1 MGEKSSTMTG
11 WLHSAAARLREIGIV
26 SAYLDAEI
34 ILAHTMRKNR
44 TWLHAHDHEDIPAN
58 RLDIANARLDLRL
71 DRVPIA
77 YIIGHKEFYGRR
89 FHVSPS
95 VLIPRPESETIIDLL
110 KEHCKPFHKQF
121 VDVGCGSGV
130 LGITAKLELPKLS
143 VTLCDIS
150 RHALTVALKNANA
163 HHIDVQILESNLLD
177 SYPAQADII
186 VANLPY
192 VDETWERSPETAH
205 EPSLALFAE
214 ENGLELIY
222 KLINQTAEKLSVG
235 GILLLE
241 TDPVQHKLIIKHA
254 ESHDLTLM
262 EIRDYILVL
271 GKN

>member
-1 MGEKSSTMTG
+1 MMIRE
-11 WLHSAAARLREIGIV
+11 WLHASSAKLRNIGIV

-34 ILAHTMRKNR
+34 ILAHTLRRNR

-71 DRVPIA
+71 NRVPIA

-110 KEHCKPFHKQF
+110 KECYRPAHKQL

-150 RHALTVALKNANA
+150 RHALTVTSKNANGHKA
-163 HHIDVQILESNLLD
+163 DVQILESDLLD
-177 SYPAQADII
+177 SYPLQADII

-205 EPSLALFAE
+205 EPSLALFAD

-222 KLINQTAEKLSVG
+222 KLINQTTEKLSVG

-241 TDPVQHKLIIKHA
+241 ADPVQHKLIIKHA
-254 ESHDLTLM
+254 ESRGLTPI
-262 EIRDYILVL
+262 EIRDYALVL